1 MKMVFRAILFLTI
14 LATLANAGQVSLTP
28 DEDGDYV
35 NLPATGTDTL
45 VIPLAYTEGGS
56 FKVYDDGLNEYDEGY
71 YSNNANGALA
81 LTAPDGYAFLIT
93 GSVYT
98 EMYWDSLN
106 IYKGNPE
113 NNVLIMGG
121 IQGYID
127 EFYAVAVGPTI
138 VLKFQ
143 SDGGGTDVGLDL
155 DVQLV
160 ESSSYTVS
168 INNVEG
174 GSVTSDINNGESLV
188 AMGDVVTLTATPAAG
203 YVLSGIDVKGS
214 DDEPVKVTG
223 GFWYSNNAATFTMPQ
238 KNVTVTPVF
247 EEVDL
252 PYIKMPAHDKK
263 VVSIPSGVTSFK
275 LYDDGGK
282 DGNYTSD
289 AYAYLVLNAPEGC
302 LFQISGTVDITEN
315 AYIDLFEG
323 DENDVDNYIGSL
335 YGENTEIETI
345 TATMQSVG
353 LEFGA
358 NDGETRSGFAL
369 TITVIDPSAP
379 LTVTLNDGGHGT
391 VEADNLTPVGGETV
405 TLTATPDPNYI
416 LTGIEVRGVYDHQ
429 PVEVE
434 GGFWH
439 TGNSAT
445 FVMPQKDVEVTPVFG
460 PASEASINMPTT
472 GTVMVDVPSGLTSF
486 KVYDD
491 GGIDENYSNDADGY
505 MVMTAPSG
513 YIFQI
518 SGSAKTEEDYDYVD
532 VYDGNMETFIK
543 RMTGTTEMAQVLSSV
558 NVAAL
563 YFYSD
568 GYYGDEGFVLT
579 VELVEAAESHS
590 ITLNN
595 VIGGTVTANKELA
608 YVGDDVS
615 LGVNLD
621 EGFLLNELNVV
632 RSDGKAVNVQWGT
645 WYSMNTATFTMPYAD
660 VEVTPEY
667 ASGPTAGD
675 GLYAKIPMNSRSVD
689 VNIPQDVSSFNVY
702 HGDFENH
709 GNGQLVLYAPED
721 FRIKVSGMDK
731 SRFQSSLLIVEDDEY
746 GNEENLWGGEDCAC
760 PDEIMSNSRKLKI
773 RLDSYDPSTELNL
786 TVVVINPN
794 MPHVVVDANDIVN
807 GSIDADVRSAKMG
820 DIVTLTAAPAD
831 GYLLQEIQVADAEGN
846 AIEVNGGSW
855 ATENTATFVMP
866 YSNVTIKPI
875 FTTARTATDG
885 LYVNMPNNTK
895 RTLVIPEGV
904 TSFKVYDDGGA
915 GEDVHE
921 TYNAPGHDTLT
932 LKAPEGYFLKVSGN
946 VKKNGK
952 ITQAKFV
959 VFNGDVHSDTL
970 YKIHSAPAFNINFD
984 PVTSLG
990 SEMTLYLFG
999 SLYNTHVSSYIDMNL
1014 TVELVPTTQY
1024 AAISTVNVGGRNI
1037 AVIDGAYN
1045 GDGQI
1050 SIPTQIGV
1058 DTAVFKRNFS
1068 TSGFSTIMLP
1078 FNVTA
1083 GNIEGARSVIAFD
1096 GMVLNEATGDSAIS
1110 MRYVWCNS
1118 DVVTAAAAKGENLTC
1133 NSDEAELSA
1142 YTPYMVEME
1151 SATLTFNGAQTLKQ
1165 TPASAEARVKGWVF
1179 RATLQK
1185 KDWESSDEEI
1195 QGGRVWAFAA
1205 QERDGAKIGKYVRLG
1220 PGATT
1225 RPLRAYLVSDPQA
1238 PTQARGL
1245 FARSSARNEASVLP
1259 ETIDVVIVNHDE
1271 NGEEHTTVIGKFD
1284 TRTGEMRLDRNAR
1297 TFDLNGR
1304 NVGGRV
1310 NAKGMYLKK

>member
-1 MKMVFRAILFLTI
+1 MVFRAILFLTI

-45 VIPLAYTEGGS
+45 VIPSEYTEQGML
-56 FKVYDDGLNEYDEGY
+56 FKVYDDGGTEED
-71 YSNNANGALA
+71 YSNDADGALA
-81 LTAPDGYAFLIT
+81 LTAPDGYAFHIT
-93 GSVYT
+93 GIVET
-98 EMYWDSLN
+98 ESPWDTLN

-113 NNVLIMGG
+113 DNILFIEGL
-121 IQGYID
+121 QGYAEID
-127 EFYAVAVGPTI
+127 FFAVGPTL
-138 VLKFQ
+138 VLKFH
-143 SDGGGTDVGLDL
+143 SDGEDTYAGFDL

-188 AMGDVVTLTATPAAG
+188 AMGDVVTLTATPDAG
-203 YVLSGIDVKGS
+203 YILNGIEVRDAN
-214 DDEPVKVTG
+214 DELVEVVG
-223 GFWYSNNAATFTMPQ
+223 GFWYSNNTATFIMPQ

-247 EEVDL
+247 EEVNL
-252 PYIKMPAHDKK
+252 PYINMPAYGEK
-263 VVSIPSGVTSFK
+263 VISIPSGVTSFK
-275 LYDDGGK
+275 VYDDGGK
-282 DGNYTSD
+282 DGNNSYD
-289 AYAYLVLNAPEGC
+289 ANGVLILNAPEGY
-302 LFQISGTVDITEN
+302 LFQISGTVDMADA
-315 AYIDLFEG
+315 AYLSIGEG
-323 DENDVDNYIGSL
+323 DDEENLGPLQNI

-345 TATMQSVG
+345 TATMRSIGFYFDPDGDDSHSG
-353 LEFGA
+353 L
-358 NDGETRSGFAL
+358 DL

-379 LTVTLNDGGHGT
+379 HTVTINTADNGT
-391 VEADNLTPVGGETV
+391 VESDGSLVRAGETV

-416 LTGIEVRGVYDHQ
+416 LTGIEVRGKYDNV

-434 GGFWH
+434 GGFWY

-445 FVMPQKDVEVTPVFG
+445 FTMPPKDVEVTPVFG
-460 PASEASINMPTT
+460 PASEACINMPTT

-709 GNGQLVLYAPED
+709 GNGQLVLYAPEGS
-721 FRIKVSGMDK
+721 RIRVSGLDK
-731 SRFQSSLLIVEDDEY
+731 YNFQSSLLIVEDGDY

-875 FTTARTATDG
+875 FTNAHTAAGG

-970 YKIHSAPAFNINFD
+970 YKQHSDAAFNVNFG

-999 SLYNTHVSSYIDMNL
+999 SLYNTHVSSFIDMNL

-1024 AAISTVNVGGRNI
+1024 AAISIANIGGRDI
-1037 AVIDGAYN
+1037 AVIDGAYD
-1045 GDGQI
+1045 GVGQI
-1050 SIPTQIGV
+1050 NIPSDIPV
-1058 DTAVFKRNFS
+1058 ESVVFNRTFS

-1083 GNIEGARSVIAFD
+1083 GNIEGARSVIAFN

-1118 DVVTAAAAKGENLTC
+1118 DVVTAAAAEGDELTC
-1133 NSDEAELSA
+1133 NSNDAELSA
-1142 YTPYMVEME
+1142 YTPYMVEMT
-1151 SATLTFNGAQTLKQ
+1151 SNALTFKGSQTLKQ
-1165 TPASAEARVKGWVF
+1165 TPASAETRVDGWVF

-1185 KDWESSDEEI
+1185 KVWKSTDAEI

-1225 RPLRAYLVSDPQA
+1225 RPLRAYLVSDPQGRSM
-1238 PTQARGL
+1238 ARGL
-1245 FARSSARNEASVLP
+1245 FAKSSTASTGASVLP
-1259 ETIDVVIVNHDE
+1259 ETIDVVIVNRDE
-1271 NGEEHTTVIGKFD
+1271 SGEEHTTVIGKFD

>member
-1 MKMVFRAILFLTI
+1 MKKGFHVFFVFMLIAVFAAI
-14 LATLANAGQVSLTP
+14 ANAGQVSLQTG
-28 DEDGDYV
+28 DDGQYINMPV
-35 NLPATGTDTL
+35 TGTDTL

-56 FKVYDDGLNEYDEGY
+56 FKVYDDGLGEEYEGD
-71 YSNNANGALA
+71 YSNNADGALA
-81 LTAPDGYAFLIT
+81 LTAPDGYAFHIT
-93 GSVYT
+93 GIVET
-98 EMYWDSLN
+98 ESSWDTLN

-113 NNVLIMGG
+113 DNILFIEGL
-121 IQGYID
+121 QGYAEID
-127 EFYAVAVGPTI
+127 FFAAGPTL
-138 VLKFQ
+138 VLKFH
-143 SDGGGTDVGLDL
+143 SDGEDSYAGFDL

-160 ESSSYTVS
+160 SSTSHTVT
-168 INNVEG
+168 INNVDG
-174 GSVTSDINNGESLV
+174 GTVTSDIGGSLV
-188 AMGDVVTLTATPAAG
+188 AEWDIVKLIATPDAG
-203 YVLSGIDVKGS
+203 YILSGIEVKDA
-214 DDEPVKVTG
+214 DDDPVEVIG
-223 GFWYSNNAATFTMPQ
+223 GFWYSNNTATFIMPQ

-247 EEVDL
+247 EEVNP
-252 PYIKMPAHDKK
+252 PYINMPAYDEKI
-263 VVSIPSGVTSFK
+263 VSIPLGVTSFK
-275 LYDDGGK
+275 VYDDGGK
-282 DGNYTSD
+282 DGNNSSD
-289 AYAYLVLNAPEGC
+289 ANGILILNAPEGY
-302 LFQISGTVDITEN
+302 LFQISGTVDM
-315 AYIDLFEG
+315 ADGAFLSFGEG
-323 DENDVDNYIGSL
+323 DDAEDFELLQDVYS
-335 YGENTEIETI
+335 ENTEIETI
-345 TATMQSVG
+345 TATKRSVG
-353 LEFGA
+353 IYFNPNGDDA
-358 NDGETRSGFAL
+358 HSGLDL

-391 VEADNLTPVGGETV
+391 VEADNLTPVAGETV
-405 TLTATPDPNYI
+405 TLTASPAPNYI

-434 GGFWH
+434 GGFWY

-460 PASEASINMPTT
+460 PASEASINMPTM

-568 GYYGDEGFVLT
+568 GYDGDKGFVLT

-621 EGFLLNELNVV
+621 EGFLLNEFNVV

-667 ASGPTAGD
+667 ASGPTADD
-675 GLYAKIPMNSRSVD
+675 GLYAKIPTNSRSIN
-689 VNIPQDVSSFNVY
+689 VNIPQNVSSFKVY
-702 HGDFENH
+702 QEDFEDY
-709 GNGQLVLYAPED
+709 GSGQLVLYAPED

-760 PDEIMSNSRKLKI
+760 PNEIMSSGRKLKI
-773 RLDSYDPSTELNL
+773 RLDSYVPSAELNL

-794 MPHVVVDANDIVN
+794 MPHAVVDANDIVN
-807 GSIDADVRSAKMG
+807 GTIDADTRSAKMN
-820 DIVTLTAAPAD
+820 DIVTLTATPAD

-875 FTTARTATDG
+875 FTNAHTAADG

-932 LKAPEGYFLKVSGN
+932 LKAPEGFFLKVSGN

-970 YKIHSAPAFNINFD
+970 YKIHSDPAFNINFD

-999 SLYNTHVSSYIDMNL
+999 SLYNTHVSSFIDMNL

-1024 AAISTVNVGGRNI
+1024 AAISIANIGGRDI

-1045 GDGQI
+1045 GAGQI
-1050 SIPTQIGV
+1050 DIPSEIPV
-1058 DTAVFKRNFS
+1058 DTVVLNRTFRISGNSTYSTLTLPFGIARDKIDGLAEVAEFGGIEVNPETGKKEVVMYRVNGDLQANTPYVVQLSS
-1068 TSGFSTIMLP
+1068 TSLVFHGPVTLAQTVEPVAREGEWEFRGTLGKVQWNEGHGDLGKVYGFA
-1078 FNVTA
+1078 A
-1083 GNIEGARSVIAFD
+1083 GSGEGVSPGQFVK
-1096 GMVLNEATGDSAIS
+1096 
-1110 MRYVWCNS
+1110 
-1118 DVVTAAAAKGENLTC
+1118 AAA
-1133 NSDEAELSA
+1133 
-1142 YTPYMVEME
+1142 
-1151 SATLTFNGAQTLKQ
+1151 GA
-1165 TPASAEARVKGWVF
+1165 W
-1179 RATLQK
+1179 
-1185 KDWESSDEEI
+1185 I
-1195 QGGRVWAFAA
+1195 
-1205 QERDGAKIGKYVRLG
+1205 GA
-1220 PGATT
+1220 
-1225 RPLRAYLVSDPQA
+1225 LRAYIIKNPSSK
-1238 PTQARGL
+1238 ARGYG
-1245 FARSSARNEASVLP
+1245 ASANAASVDASIP
-1259 ETIDVVIVNHDE
+1259 DEMDVVIVDRPKD
-1271 NGEEHTTVIGKFD
+1271 GEEQTTVIGRIN
-1284 TRTGEMRLDRNAR
+1284 TRTGEFTMERDYDLKGRK
-1297 TFDLNGR
+1297 LNGKPTAR
-1304 NVGGRV
+1304 GAYYGKMKIV
-1310 NAKGMYLKK
+1310 K

>member
-1 MKMVFRAILFLTI
+1 MKMVFHAILFLTI
-14 LATLANAGQVSLTP
+14 LAAMANAGQVTLQTG
-28 DEDGDYV
+28 EDGQYV

-45 VIPLAYTEGGS
+45 VIPSEYTEPGTS
-56 FKVYDDGLNEYDEGY
+56 FKVYDDGLGEEYEGD
-71 YSNNANGALA
+71 YSNNADGALA
-81 LTAPDGYAFLIT
+81 LTAPDGYAFHIT
-93 GSVYT
+93 GIVET
-98 EMYWDSLN
+98 ESPWDTLN

-113 NNVLIMGG
+113 DSILFIEGL
-121 IQGYID
+121 QGYAEID
-127 EFYAVAVGPTI
+127 FFAAGPTL
-138 VLKFQ
+138 VLKFH
-143 SDGGGTDVGLDL
+143 SDGEDTHAGFDL

-160 ESSSYTVS
+160 SSTSHMVT
-168 INNVEG
+168 INNVDG
-174 GSVTSDINNGESLV
+174 GTATSDIGGSLV
-188 AMGDVVTLTATPAAG
+188 AEWDIVKLIATPDAG
-203 YVLSGIDVKGS
+203 YILSGIEVKDA
-214 DDEPVKVTG
+214 DDDPVEVIG
-223 GFWYSNNAATFTMPQ
+223 GFWYSNNTATFIMPQ

-247 EEVDL
+247 EEVNL
-252 PYIKMPAHDKK
+252 PYINMPAYGEK
-263 VVSIPSGVTSFK
+263 VISIPSGVTSFK
-275 LYDDGGK
+275 VYDDGGK
-282 DGNYTSD
+282 DGNNSSD
-289 AYAYLVLNAPEGC
+289 ANGILILNAPEGY
-302 LFQISGTVDITEN
+302 LFQISGTVDM
-315 AYIDLFEG
+315 ADGAFLSFGEG
-323 DENDVDNYIGSL
+323 DDAEDFELLQDVYS
-335 YGENTEIETI
+335 ENTEIETI
-345 TATMQSVG
+345 TATKRSVG
-353 LEFGA
+353 ICFNPNGDDA
-358 NDGETRSGFAL
+358 HSGFAL

-460 PASEASINMPTT
+460 PASEAYINMPTT

-568 GYYGDEGFVLT
+568 GYDGDEGFVLT

-667 ASGPTAGD
+667 ASGPTADD
-675 GLYAKIPMNSRSVD
+675 GLYAKIPTNSRSIN
-689 VNIPQDVSSFNVY
+689 VNIPQNVSSFKVY
-702 HGDFENH
+702 QEDFEDH
-709 GNGQLVLYAPED
+709 GSGQLVLYAPED

-746 GNEENLWGGEDCAC
+746 GDEMNLWGGEDCAC

-773 RLDSYDPSTELNL
+773 RLDSYAPSTELNL
-786 TVVVINPN
+786 TVVVVNPN
-794 MPHVVVDANDIVN
+794 MPHAVVDANDIVN
-807 GSIDADVRSAKMG
+807 GTIDADTRSAKMN
-820 DIVTLTAAPAD
+820 DIVTLTATPAD

-875 FTTARTATDG
+875 FTNAHTAAGG

-904 TSFKVYDDGGA
+904 SSFKVYDDGGA

-970 YKIHSAPAFNINFD
+970 YKIHSDPAFNINFD

-999 SLYNTHVSSYIDMNL
+999 SLYNTHVSSFIDMNL

-1024 AAISTVNVGGRNI
+1024 AAISIANIGGRDI
-1037 AVIDGAYN
+1037 AVIDGAYD
-1045 GDGQI
+1045 GVGQI
-1050 SIPTQIGV
+1050 NIPTQIGV

-1068 TSGFSTIMLP
+1068 TSGFSTVVLP
-1078 FNVTA
+1078 FDVTA
-1083 GNIEGARSVIAFD
+1083 GNVEGARSVIEFA
-1096 GMVLNEATGDSAIS
+1096 GMVLDQNTGDSAIG
-1110 MRYVWCNS
+1110 MRYVWCND
-1118 DVVTAAAAKGENLTC
+1118 DVVAAAAAKGENLTC
-1133 NSDEAELSA
+1133 NNSEAKLDA

-1151 SATLTFNGAQTLKQ
+1151 SGALTFKGSQTLKQ
-1165 TPASAEARVKGWVF
+1165 TPESADARVKGWVF
-1179 RATLQK
+1179 RGTLQK
-1185 KDWESSDEEI
+1185 KVWKSSDAEI
-1195 QGGRVWAFAA
+1195 LAGRVWAFAA
-1205 QERDGAKIGKYVRLG
+1205 QERDGASIGKYVKLG

-1225 RPLRAYLVSDPQA
+1225 RPMRAYLVNEPQT
-1238 PTQARGL
+1238 PSMARAL
-1245 FARSSARNEASVLP
+1245 FGRSFAARSGASVLP

-1271 NGEEHTTVIGKFD
+1271 SGEEHTTVIGKFD
-1284 TRTGEMRLDRNAR
+1284 TRTGEIRLDKNAR
-1297 TFDLNGR
+1297 TFDLKGR